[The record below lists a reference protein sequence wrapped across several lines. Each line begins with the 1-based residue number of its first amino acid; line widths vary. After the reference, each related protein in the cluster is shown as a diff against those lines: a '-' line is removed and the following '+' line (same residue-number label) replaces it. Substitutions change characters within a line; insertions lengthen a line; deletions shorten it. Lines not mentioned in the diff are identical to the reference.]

1 MLSLLKP
8 GDWVTTAESVHMRL
22 NDHCR
27 LQSPFTCDLM
37 TTTESVHMQIVRLGN
52 QMVTPPFLQHFTKIS
67 VFFFLSLALSYID
80 IQKALVWFIKI
91 MRLCHRAI
99 LAMGKSVDS
108 GLAPYVC
115 S

>member
-1 MLSLLKP
+1 
-8 GDWVTTAESVHMRL
+8 
-22 NDHCR
+22 
-27 LQSPFTCDLM
+27 M
-37 TTTESVHMQIVRLGN
+37 TTTESVHMRLQEIVTGANCEARQPDGDAAVFATLN
-52 QMVTPPFLQHFTKIS
+52 KNLS
-67 VFFFLSLALSYID
+67 VFFSLSLALSYID

-91 MRLCHRAI
+91 MPLCHRAI